1 MGQLVWVAGAEL
13 AGDDRPHSLWC
24 PDPAPVQVSK
34 VRWERKLCRS
44 PVPLTCR
51 TFPPV
56 LHRFAEFLCYVFYV
70 LVSLLNLSFFFCAQ
84 GRRDLFPIPSVLS
97 LPPAFGS
104 IGGKG
109 SRCYQ
114 VPCCVLSVCLCLP
127 LFGSCSVSLPLFFTR
142 NCSINSCDLV
152 CSVVEVSSE
161 SPDVAILNQ
170 DLMHR
175 LEVLNSLGF
184 CVCF

>member
-1 MGQLVWVAGAEL
+1 MPFSSPSDLQNFPT
-13 AGDDRPHSLWC
+13 RP
-24 PDPAPVQVSK
+24 PP
-34 VRWERKLCRS
+34 LCR
-44 PVPLTCR
+44 
-51 TFPPV
+51 
-56 LHRFAEFLCYVFYV
+56 V
-70 LVSLLNLSFFFCAQ
+70 LVLCLLCASFPFKPQLFFCAQ